1 MTAAPQEVTATLV
14 DQLAESGR
22 TVGAVGLALSRGL
35 ILVEKAMARFA
46 LHGVVPVISSPSEP
60 DSRLTLPLPK
70 GEDPHSTPSP
80 NHDPWPYT
88 LDSRKRRICA
98 RT

>member
-1 MTAAPQEVTATLV
+1 MSLV
-14 DQLAESGR
+14 
-22 TVGAVGLALSRGL
+22 LSRGL
-35 ILVEKAMARFA
+35 SLVEKAMAPFG
-46 LHGVVPVISSPSEP
+46 LHGVVAVIFAAIRTGP
-60 DSRLTLPLPK
+60 TVNAALPK